1 MAYKAFLNNNIF
13 FDTTSMTD
21 SLSLTTAKLSLQAG
35 SAGTFT
41 FTIPPVNT
49 AYGNLHKLVDYV
61 DVYRDD
67 ELIFSGRIYSIEET
81 FDTQLKVTC
90 EGLLT
95 ILNDSVF
102 RPVTFQGDLHDLVRD
117 LLDSHN
123 EQVEAEKQIQ
133 TGYLFIGDDP
143 CYRAYQNYESTISR
157 VQDLVE
163 SYGGWVRIRKTNGSL
178 YLDWYDRNRDGV
190 DQTVDF
196 GQNLL
201 DIKQEENSDGICT
214 VLIPLGAANE
224 NNVRVNITSVNDGK
238 DYLVADQQYI
248 TQYGYV
254 VGTHIWDD
262 VTVPSILKTK
272 GQNWLNAC
280 VTPKRTINLTAVDL
294 ADAGYDVESFRPG
307 QVIKVRS
314 APHGIDGEWFDCNT
328 QSLDLLHPENTKLSL
343 GTQQIGF
350 IKASRTESAQ
360 VNRTLEQ
367 IVASY
372 ATKSYLELAQE
383 NLTQILQGADGGIFL
398 QRDTNGDGLIDEVLI
413 MDTTD
418 TDTAR
423 NVWRINQNGWG
434 HSSTGIDGPYTMGAT
449 LDDSFVAKFIQAG
462 YLNADLIRTGI
473 IRGQTGNTYW
483 NLNTGEFH
491 LEGQFN
497 VDKSKV
503 FIRQPVVPYYEG
515 DLWVTGYN
523 TNSAVAGYA
532 VVGQSIAGTEGQDT
546 GLGAIKTCMYTRTA
560 GSFDAS
566 DWQVVTDTIDTDTIT
581 LLETRISAAEVN
593 IAQNTANI
601 NLKASS
607 TELEEESHRIDAVE
621 VDIDGINSTIDLLA
635 TEVQTVA
642 DKSKTFRSE
651 PVPPYED
658 GDTWI
663 TGNENYNAYAGRA
676 VAGRAL
682 TQWGGEIWVCTQTKT
697 AGQAFDREDWI
708 PATKYINDSQLYGV
722 RQEIRTAEVA
732 IDAANARIDLKADST
747 TVTALATRVRSAEI
761 AIDGANAKIELK
773 ASTSDVTALAN
784 RVTTAEITLD
794 AQAGEISSKVS
805 QTDYTGAT
813 IASLI
818 NQSASTV
825 KIQAAHIDLEGAVSI
840 TSLDPTVKTRLN
852 SSVKGSVPVYYRST
866 GGTKPTISASTSI
879 GTAVNT
885 DNIWSYQMPVP
896 KNGTYFFMCERYE
909 TQDGN
914 VSFST
919 VRNMENLTYTS
930 KWCNAT
936 NSTFIDGSHIY
947 TGTLDAATIKADSTF
962 SQHITCQNLD
972 VRGGSIDV
980 GATGFDDSYIHL
992 VYQNINSW
1000 FGARYCGFE
1009 VTDSSS
1015 SNYLQ
1020 TYWGFEVNDNHT
1032 AITGQYITFK
1042 KRFSSGI
1049 GQSWLSADQLIFQPI
1064 GGNRVWMSGDSLLYQ
1079 FGSSSHQATIDKYN
1093 NYARVAADIFY
1104 STQNSYTGSDR
1115 NLKKN
1120 IVPLDKEKS
1129 AEWVYAQ
1136 NPVEYQF
1143 RVEED
1148 TEPTHHGLIAQD
1160 VEETVSGRWGIVGD
1174 MDGKKCLSYTE
1185 IIADLIATVQTLN
1198 DRIKV
1203 LEGKNGS

>member
-1 MAYKAFLNNNIF
+1 MAYKALLNNQIF
-13 FDTTSMTD
+13 FETGSDDLVLTS
-21 SLSLTTAKLSLQAG
+21 AKLDRAVG
-35 SAGTFT
+35 SAGSFT
-41 FTIPPVNT
+41 FVIPTSNKY
-49 AYGNLHKLVDYV
+49 YGQFHKIIDYV
-61 DVYRDD
+61 DVYRDND
-67 ELIFSGRIYSIEET
+67 LMLSGRVYSIEET

-123 EQVEAEKQIQ
+123 AQVEAEKQIQ
-133 TGYLFIGDDP
+133 TGYLFIGNDP

-178 YLDWYDRNRDGV
+178 YFDWYDQNRDGV
-190 DQTVDF
+190 DQTIDF

-201 DIKQEENSDGICT
+201 DIKQEENSDGVCT

-224 NNVRVNITSVNDGK
+224 NNNVRVNITSVNNGK

-248 TQYGYV
+248 NQYGYV

-328 QSLDLLHPENTKLSL
+328 QSLDLLHPENNKLSL

-413 MDTTD
+413 MDTPD
-418 TDTAR
+418 VDTAR

-434 HSSTGIDGPYTMGAT
+434 HSSTGIEGPYTMGAS

-532 VVGQSIAGTEGQDT
+532 VAGQSIAGTEGQDT
-546 GLGAIKTCMYTRTA
+546 GLGAIKTCMYTRTT
-560 GSFDAS
+560 GSFDTS
-566 DWQVVTDTIDTDTIT
+566 DWQLVTDTIDTDTIT

-663 TGNENYNAYAGRA
+663 TGNESYNAYAGRA
-676 VAGRAL
+676 VAGRAIA
-682 TQWGGEIWVCTQTKT
+682 QWGGEIWVCTQTKT

-773 ASTSDVTALAN
+773 ASASDVTALAN
-784 RVTTAEITLD
+784 RVTTAEIAID
-794 AQAGEISSKVS
+794 AQAGQISSKVS
-805 QTDYTGAT
+805 QTDYTGST

-818 NQSASTV
+818 NQSATTV
-825 KIQAAHIDLEGAVSI
+825 KIQAQHINLEGAVTISSLDSTLRTRVN
-840 TSLDPTVKTRLN
+840 TSLKGTV
-852 SSVKGSVPVYYRST
+852 SCYYRT
-866 GGTKPTISASTSI
+866 TTQGTPASPASAVTS
-879 GTAVNT
+879 TAVDTN
-885 DNIWSYQMPVP
+885 NIWTLVMPRP
-896 KNGTYFFMCERYE
+896 KQNCYFYTCQQYTAEDN
-909 TQDGN
+909 T
-914 VSFST
+914 VSWSA
-919 VRNMENLTYTS
+919 VREIANASYTS
-930 KWCNAT
+930 KWCSSTNAT
-936 NSTFIDGSHIY
+936 YIDGGQIY
-947 TGTLDAATIKADSTF
+947 TGTVTAAQIKADETF
-962 SQHITCQNLD
+962 SQHITAQNLD
-972 VRGGSIDV
+972 IRGGTINV
-980 GATGFDDSYIHL
+980 GATGLDDSYVHL
-992 VYQNINSW
+992 NYRAVSSW
-1000 FGARYCGFE
+1000 FGARYCGFLI
-1009 VTDSSS
+1009 DNGSQ
-1015 SNYLQ
+1015 YMQ
-1020 TYWGFEVNDNHT
+1020 TYWGFETNEDKTLVVNQHISFDKVLQ
-1032 AITGQYITFK
+1032 GQPRY
-1042 KRFSSGI
+1042 R
-1049 GQSWLSADQLIFQPI
+1049 SWLSSDMLIFE
-1064 GGNRVWMSGDSLLYQ
+1064 GGSNNKVWMSAESLLYQ
-1079 FGSSSHQATIDKYN
+1079 FGSSSHQAVIDKYG
-1093 NYARVAADIFY
+1093 NYSRVAADIFY

-1148 TEPTHHGLIAQD
+1148 SDPTHHGLIAQK
-1160 VEETVSGRWGIVGD
+1160 VEETVSDRWGIVGD

-1185 IIADLIATVQTLN
+1185 IIADLIATAQTLN

-1203 LEGKNGS
+1203 LEEKNGS